1 MSVCFKFVSF
11 WCFLSLQILCHDE
24 RMILTSIFSC
34 RTKRWG
40 VWRCSF
46 QGGMLFIYLFIII
59 IILFL
64 PCSFSKFFFSS
75 PLFLGHVSHSSCVM
89 IHIYSYTSLLVNT
102 RNYLGFLISLWLTA
116 GRILVSSKKFNW
128 MSSFPTDALR

>member
-11 WCFLSLQILCHDE
+11 WCFLSLRILCHDE

-46 QGGMLFIYLFIII
+46 QGGMLFIYLLLL
-59 IILFL
+59 LFYFFHVL
-64 PCSFSKFFFSS
+64 SQNFFFPS
-75 PLFLGHVSHSSCVM
+75 PLFLGHVSHSCCVM

-116 GRILVSSKKFNW
+116 GRILVSSKKFNS

>member
-11 WCFLSLQILCHDE
+11 WCFLSLRILCHDE

-46 QGGMLFIYLFIII
+46 QGGMLFIYYYYFISSMF
-59 IILFL
+59 FL
-64 PCSFSKFFFSS
+64 NFFFSS
-75 PLFLGHVSHSSCVM
+75 PLFLGHVSHSCCVM

-116 GRILVSSKKFNW
+116 GRILVSSKKFNS